1 LGPNLDTGDLVTEP
15 KVQLTATQAQEYVE
29 QLLNQLG
36 LGALPEV
43 KVREVGKGRWR
54 IQWEDSEEE
63 HKPMTTQ
70 QWRRWLERR
79 FGPHLMER
87 LETSEG

>member
-1 LGPNLDTGDLVTEP
+1 MTEP
-15 KVQLTATQAQEYVE
+15 RVQLSATQAQEYVE
-29 QLLNQLG
+29 QLINQLG

-43 KVREVGKGRWR
+43 KVQAAKNGRWR

-79 FGPHLMER
+79 FGPDLMER